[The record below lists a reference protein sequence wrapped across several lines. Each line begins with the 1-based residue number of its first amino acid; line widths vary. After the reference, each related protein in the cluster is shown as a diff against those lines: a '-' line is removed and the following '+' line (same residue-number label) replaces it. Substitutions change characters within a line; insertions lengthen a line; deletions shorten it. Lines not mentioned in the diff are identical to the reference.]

1 MGWVSDD
8 QLLRKNANRAL
19 WKYGLARLGLFV
31 ALTVVIQF
39 VAWLVGSPFP
49 LLVSAT
55 GALLI
60 AFPLSMLIFSTMRV
74 EANEAVAAWARW
86 RRERKEWIAQELA
99 ER

>member
-1 MGWVSDD
+1 MGWVKDD

-19 WKYGLARLGLFV
+19 LKYGLARLGLFM
-31 ALTVVIQF
+31 ALTAVIQT

-49 LLVSAT
+49 LLASAT

-60 AFPLSMLIFSTMRV
+60 AFPLSMLIFPRMRV
-74 EANEAVAAWARW
+74 EANEAVAAWAQR
-86 RRERKEWIAQELA
+86 RRERKEWIAQELS

>member
-1 MGWVSDD
+1 MSDD

-19 WKYGLARLGLFV
+19 LKYGLARLGLFV
-31 ALTVVIQF
+31 ALTAVIHT

-49 LLVSAT
+49 LLASAT

-60 AFPLSMLIFSTMRV
+60 AFPLSMLIFPTMRV
-74 EANEAVAAWARW
+74 EANQAVAAWAQR
-86 RRERKEWIAQELA
+86 RRERKEWIAQELS